1 MKAVDTTFLI
11 DLLRGDS
18 GAVSQAESLDDEGGA
33 ATTEI
38 NAFEVFYG
46 ITASS
51 RALSKVRLAQAEA
64 LLSRL
69 EVFPLDHTSALTAAT
84 LLGRLAR
91 QGQSVNVMDG
101 LVAGILLSR
110 HCSTIVTRNVKDFSR
125 IPGMRPETY

>member
-11 DLLRGDS
+11 DLLRGDGS
-18 GAVSQAESLDDEGGA
+18 ALSCAERLDDEGGA
-33 ATTEI
+33 VTTEI

-51 RALSKVRLAQAEA
+51 GASPKARLAQAEA

-69 EVFPLDHTSALTAAT
+69 EVFPLDHAGALTAAA
-84 LLGRLAR
+84 LLGRLAH

-110 HCSTIVTRNVKDFSR
+110 QCSTIFTRNVKDFSR
-125 IPGMRPETY
+125 IPGIQAATY